1 MTSEGINQRYLS
13 ILSQIEE
20 QHAIDDESSFDV
32 NSRVLVI
39 DGLNT
44 FIRAFSANPSLN
56 DDGIHIG
63 GIIGF
68 LKSLRYTLNR
78 IKPTRCIIVFD
89 GKGGAKRRRKLFP
102 EYKSTRKVKQRFNRN
117 VDWGTAPQ
125 DEEESMKLQL
135 GRLIRYL
142 EELPLSIISIDYTE
156 ADDVIAYISQQLLRE
171 NRIIIMSTD
180 RDFYQLINDRVTVW
194 SPTKKIEYTDEK
206 IFLEFGIHAHN
217 FLTYR
222 VLSGDKS
229 DNIPGIRGAGLTT
242 IKKYIKPIVENS
254 CFNVKDLINYSQTS
268 DLTYKLITDI
278 RDSEIILKRNYLLMQ
293 LDRVDISNHNK
304 RYIQQA
310 INREIPKLVKYK
322 FSTMFIQDKLWGQI
336 PDMDSWLIEFVRL
349 DRFGGLHGN

>member
-1 MTSEGINQRYLS
+1 MTSEKISRKYLS

-20 QHAIDDESSFDV
+20 QHAKNDESTFDV
-32 NSRVLVI
+32 NSKVLII

-78 IKPTRCIIVFD
+78 IKPTRCVIVFD
-89 GKGGAKRRRKLFP
+89 GKGGAKRRRKIFP
-102 EYKSTRKVKQRFNRN
+102 EYKGTRSVKQKFNRN

-142 EELPLSIISIDYTE
+142 EELPVSIVSVDYTE
-156 ADDVIAYISQQLLRE
+156 ADDVIAYISQQLLVESRVV
-171 NRIIIMSTD
+171 IMSTD
-180 RDFYQLINDRVTVW
+180 RDFYQLIDDRVTVW
-194 SPTKKIEYTDEK
+194 SPTKKIEYTKEK
-206 IFLEFGIHAHN
+206 IFLEFGIPSEN

-222 VLSGDKS
+222 VMEGDKS
-229 DNIPGIRGAGLTT
+229 DNIPGISGAGLKT
-242 IKKYIKPIVENS
+242 IKKYVKPIVENS
-254 CFNVKDLINYSQTS
+254 CFSVKDLINYSQSS
-268 DLTYKLITDI
+268 DQKYKLIENLRNNT
-278 RDSEIILKRNYLLMQ
+278 IILKRNYLLMQ
-293 LDRVDISNHNK
+293 LNKADLSNHNK

-310 INREIPKLVKYK
+310 IKRDIPNLVKYK

-349 DRFGGLHGN
+349 DRFGALRGN